1 MAKLAGHANKA
12 SGLAPEIWIPGV
24 LSLYRYRL
32 SKRGPMN
39 IENLPDKQ
47 EIEKILGLGPQA
59 QAKRWFKR
67 VVWLAIL
74 AVVIIGSYLWYQ
86 SSQMAANAIT
96 FETSPTKRADLT
108 VTVTATGTIQPT
120 TQIDVSSEMS
130 GVVRVVNV
138 DNNSLIK
145 KGDVLAELDS
155 ERFKAQLRSLQA
167 SVGSAKAKL
176 ADTQATLQAS
186 ELALTRQ
193 KSLQRRGLVITQD
206 LEAAQAAEQ
215 RAVAAVASAQAD
227 ILVAI
232 ANLGLKQI
240 DIDKSQILSPVDGI
254 VLKRAVEPGQ
264 TVASSLQ
271 APVLFT
277 LAEDLKRMQLEANI
291 DEADIGT
298 VKLGQRANFT
308 VDAFTGR
315 NFPARIEAVEFFP
328 QTTDGVVTYKAIL
341 SVDNSDLALRPGM
354 TATAQVTVQ
363 EISNALLVPNAALR
377 YSPPVQVE
385 QQSFS
390 LSRLFLPRMP
400 RNNRPARTETVA
412 GERVVWVLKDNVPE
426 AVRITTGAS
435 DGKVTEIVNGDI
447 APGALL
453 IISAKQARK

>member
-1 MAKLAGHANKA
+1 
-12 SGLAPEIWIPGV
+12 
-24 LSLYRYRL
+24 
-32 SKRGPMN
+32 MN
-39 IENLPDKQ
+39 IQNLPDSH
-47 EIEKILGLGPQA
+47 EIESIGLGPRPRRNAGRSGEFGSQFGSCHHR
-59 QAKRWFKR
+59 QLS
-67 VVWLAIL
+67 VVPN
-74 AVVIIGSYLWYQ
+74 
-86 SSQMAANAIT
+86 SQTTANAVT
-96 FETSPTKRADLT
+96 YETNPAKRADLT

-120 TQIDVSSEMS
+120 TQIDVSSETS
-130 GVVRVVNV
+130 GVVRAVNV

-155 ERFKAQLRSLQA
+155 ERLKGQLKSLQA
-167 SVGSAKAKL
+167 SVESAKAKL
-176 ADTQATLQAS
+176 ADTQATLKAS
-186 ELALTRQ
+186 ELAYTRQ
-193 KSLQRRGLVITQD
+193 ISLQRRGLAITQD
-206 LEAAQAAEQ
+206 LEAAQATQQ
-215 RAVAAVASAQAD
+215 RSIAAVASAQAD
-227 ILVAI
+227 IQVAI
-232 ANLGLKQI
+232 ANLDLKQI

-377 YSPPVQVE
+377 YSPPVQTE

-400 RNNRPARTETVA
+400 RNEKSARTETVA
-412 GERVVWVLKDNVPE
+412 GERTVWVLKNNVPG
-426 AVRITTGAS
+426 ALQITTGAS
-435 DGKVTEIVNGDI
+435 DGKMTEVVKGDI
-447 APGALL
+447 APDDLL
-453 IISAKQARK
+453 VIAAKQTGK

>member
-1 MAKLAGHANKA
+1 
-12 SGLAPEIWIPGV
+12 
-24 LSLYRYRL
+24 
-32 SKRGPMN
+32 MN
-39 IENLPDKQ
+39 IQNLPDKQ

-59 QAKRWFKR
+59 QAKRWAKR
-67 VVWLAIL
+67 GVWLALL
-74 AVVIIGSYLWYQ
+74 ALTIVGSYLWYQ
-86 SSQMAANAIT
+86 NSQTAANAIT
-96 FETSPTKRADLT
+96 YETSAAKRADLM

-176 ADTQATLQAS
+176 ADAQATLKAS
-186 ELALTRQ
+186 ELTLIRQ

-206 LEAAQAAEQ
+206 LEAAQASEQ

-227 ILVAI
+227 IQVAI

-271 APVLFT
+271 APILFT

-291 DEADIGT
+291 DEADIGA
-298 VKLGQRANFT
+298 VKLGQKANFT
-308 VDAFTGR
+308 VDAFAGR

-377 YSPPVQVE
+377 YSPPVVAK

-400 RNNRPARTETVA
+400 RNERPARTDTVA

-426 AVRITTGAS
+426 ALRITTGAS
-435 DGKVTEIVNGDI
+435 DGKMTEVVEGDI
-447 APGALL
+447 ALDALL
-453 IISAKQARK
+453 ITAARQAGK

>member
-1 MAKLAGHANKA
+1 
-12 SGLAPEIWIPGV
+12 
-24 LSLYRYRL
+24 
-32 SKRGPMN
+32 MN
-39 IENLPDKQ
+39 IQNLPDSH

-59 QAKRWFKR
+59 QAKRWAKR
-67 VVWLAIL
+67 GVWLAVL
-74 AVVIIGSYLWYQ
+74 ALAIVGSYLWYQ
-86 SSQMAANAIT
+86 NSQSTANAVT
-96 FETSPTKRADLT
+96 YETSPAKRADLT

-130 GVVRVVNV
+130 GVVRAVNV

-155 ERFKAQLRSLQA
+155 ERFKGQLKSLQA
-167 SVGSAKAKL
+167 SVESAKAKL
-176 ADTQATLQAS
+176 ADTQATLKAN
-186 ELALTRQ
+186 ELAYTRQ
-193 KSLQRRGLVITQD
+193 ISLQRRGLAITQD
-206 LEAAQAAEQ
+206 LESAQAAQQ
-215 RAVAAVASAQAD
+215 RAIAAVASAQAD
-227 ILVAI
+227 IQVAI
-232 ANLGLKQI
+232 ANLDLKQI

-298 VKLGQRANFT
+298 VKLGQKANFT
-308 VDAFTGR
+308 VDAFSGR
-315 NFPARIEAVEFFP
+315 NFPARIEAVEFYP
-328 QTTDGVVTYKAIL
+328 ETTDGVVTYKAIL

-363 EISNALLVPNAALR
+363 EISNALLIPNAALR
-377 YSPPVQVE
+377 YSPPVAAK

-400 RNNRPARTETVA
+400 RNEKSARTETVA
-412 GERVVWVLKDNVPE
+412 GERTVWVLKDNVPG

-435 DGKVTEIVNGDI
+435 DGKMTEVVKGDI
-447 APGALL
+447 APDDLL
-453 IISAKQARK
+453 IIAAKQAGK

>member
-1 MAKLAGHANKA
+1 
-12 SGLAPEIWIPGV
+12 
-24 LSLYRYRL
+24 
-32 SKRGPMN
+32 MN
-39 IENLPDKQ
+39 IQNLPDSH

-59 QAKRWFKR
+59 RAKRWAKR
-67 VVWLAIL
+67 GVWLAVL
-74 AVVIIGSYLWYQ
+74 AFAIAGSYLWYQ
-86 SSQMAANAIT
+86 NSQSSANAVT
-96 FETSPTKRADLT
+96 YETSPAKRADLT

-130 GVVRVVNV
+130 GVVRAVNV

-155 ERFKAQLRSLQA
+155 ERFKGQLKSLQA
-167 SVGSAKAKL
+167 SVESAKAKL
-176 ADTQATLQAS
+176 TDTQATLKAS
-186 ELALTRQ
+186 DLALTRQ
-193 KSLQRRGLVITQD
+193 ISLQRRGLAITQD

-215 RAVAAVASAQAD
+215 RATAAVVSAQAD
-227 ILVAI
+227 IQVAI
-232 ANLGLKQI
+232 ANLELKQI

-298 VKLGQRANFT
+298 VKVGQKANFT

-315 NFPARIEAVEFFP
+315 NFPARIEAVEFYP
-328 QTTDGVVTYKAIL
+328 QTTDGVVTYKAVL

-363 EISNALLVPNAALR
+363 EISGALLVPNAALR
-377 YSPPVQVE
+377 YSPPVAAR

-400 RNNRPARTETVA
+400 RNEKPARTETAA
-412 GERVVWVLKDNVPE
+412 GERTVWVLKDNVPG

-435 DGKVTEIVNGDI
+435 DGKMTEVVKGDI
-447 APGALL
+447 APDDLL
-453 IISAKQARK
+453 VVAAKQTGK

>member
-1 MAKLAGHANKA
+1 
-12 SGLAPEIWIPGV
+12 
-24 LSLYRYRL
+24 
-32 SKRGPMN
+32 MN
-39 IENLPDKQ
+39 IQNLPDKQ

-59 QAKRWFKR
+59 QAKRWAKR
-67 VVWLAIL
+67 GVWLAFL
-74 AVVIIGSYLWYQ
+74 ALAIAGSYLWYQ
-86 SSQMAANAIT
+86 NSQTSANAMT
-96 FETSPTKRADLT
+96 YETSPAKRADLT

-130 GVVRVVNV
+130 GVVRAVNV

-176 ADTQATLQAS
+176 ADTQATLNAS

-206 LEAAQAAEQ
+206 LEAAQASEQ

-291 DEADIGT
+291 DEADIGA
-298 VKLGQRANFT
+298 VKLGQKANFT

-377 YSPPVQVE
+377 YSPPVQTE

-390 LSRLFLPRMP
+390 LSRLFLPRRP
-400 RNNRPARTETVA
+400 RNNRPVRTETVA
-412 GERVVWVLKDNVPE
+412 GERVVWVLKDKVPE
-426 AVRITTGAS
+426 AVRIITGAS
-435 DGKVTEIVNGDI
+435 DGKMTEVVKGDI
-447 APGALL
+447 APDVLL
-453 IISAKQARK
+453 IISAKQTGK

>member
-1 MAKLAGHANKA
+1 
-12 SGLAPEIWIPGV
+12 
-24 LSLYRYRL
+24 
-32 SKRGPMN
+32 MN
-39 IENLPDKQ
+39 IENLPEKQ
-47 EIEKILGLGPQA
+47 EIENILGLGRQA
-59 QAKRWFKR
+59 STMRWAKRGA
-67 VVWLAIL
+67 WLAIL
-74 AVVIIGSYLWYQ
+74 ALVIVGSYLWYQ
-86 SSQMAANAIT
+86 NSQTVANAIAY
-96 FETSPTKRADLT
+96 ETSPAKRADLT

-130 GVVRVVNV
+130 GVVRAVNV

-215 RAVAAVASAQAD
+215 RAEAAVASAQAD

-291 DEADIGT
+291 DEADIGA
-298 VKLGQRANFT
+298 VKLGQKANFT

-328 QTTDGVVTYKAIL
+328 QTTDGVVTYKAVL

-377 YSPPVQVE
+377 YSPPVQTE

-400 RNNRPARTETVA
+400 RNNRPVRTETVA
-412 GERVVWVLKDNVPE
+412 GERVVWVLKDKVPE

-435 DGKVTEIVNGDI
+435 DGKMTEVVKGDI
-447 APGALL
+447 APDALL
-453 IISAKQARK
+453 IISAKQAGK